1 MRVRSISP
9 PSPTTRHRPGSNLYL
24 VSVADRAAAWPGA
37 HRLVADA
44 VVAAVVL
51 ALFEMPAFDPYRH
64 DSPKWWP
71 IWGFAIAGP
80 LLWRRSRP
88 VAVLA
93 ATLAA
98 SAAALFSRSGPNW
111 GALSEATLFIGPA
124 VALATVGAS
133 VEREMSKR
141 LAIATFSVIVAVT
154 VLSDSAPDTLVAQLV
169 IVFGAWAAGEAFRAR
184 RHEIV
189 LLHELVESR
198 AEQAADLER
207 NRIAR
212 ELHDVIADQ
221 LAVIAIQAG
230 AARLANRSGS
240 QTTEALTAIEEA
252 SQAALSDIR
261 RALGVLR
268 DDQEGAGLGPQ
279 PALDRLDDLA
289 RRLRH
294 AGLPVEFVTTGDLT
308 DLPAGIEVSAYRIVQ
323 EALTNV
329 LNHAGTVATR
339 VRVARTP
346 SELELDVRNDPPTI
360 QPARRRGR
368 GLIGMRERVA
378 SCHGT
383 LDARPLPGGG
393 FAVTARIPLI

>member
-1 MRVRSISP
+1 M
-9 PSPTTRHRPGSNLYL
+9 
-24 VSVADRAAAWPGA
+24 ADRAANWLGR
-37 HRLVADA
+37 HRLLADA
-44 VVAAVVL
+44 TVAAVVL

-71 IWGFAIAGP
+71 MWGLAIAAP

-93 ATLAA
+93 ATLAG
-98 SAAALFSRSGPNW
+98 SAAALFTRSGPNW

-124 VALATVGAS
+124 VALASVGAT
-133 VEREMSKR
+133 VERELSRR
-141 LAIATFSVIVAVT
+141 LAVATGSVIVVVT

-184 RHEIV
+184 RHEIA
-189 LLHELVESR
+189 LLHELVQSR
-198 AEQAADLER
+198 AEQAADSER

-212 ELHDVIADQ
+212 ELHDVIAHQ

-230 AARLANRSGS
+230 AARLASHPDS
-240 QTTEALTAIEEA
+240 QTAETLTAIEDA

-268 DDQEGAGLGPQ
+268 DDQQGSGVAPQ
-279 PALDRLDDLA
+279 PGLDQLDDLA
-289 RRLRH
+289 GRLRH
-294 AGLPVEFVTTGDLT
+294 AGLPVELVTTGDLT
-308 DLPAGIEVSAYRIVQ
+308 DLPAAIEVSAYRIVQ

-329 LNHAGTVATR
+329 LNHAGTVATH

-346 SELELDVRNDPPTI
+346 SDLELDVRNGPPTI
-360 QPARRRGR
+360 QPAPHRGGQ
-368 GLIGMRERVA
+368 GLTGMRERVA
-378 SCHGT
+378 SCRGT
-383 LDARPLPGGG
+383 LDAGPLPGGG
-393 FAVTARIPLI
+393 FAVTARFPLI